1 MHALIAAALDRS
13 RTSLLLLLF
22 LIIGGLAA
30 YVAIPKEA
38 NPDVSIPIIYVSV
51 SLEGIAPEDAERLL
65 VRPLEQE
72 LRSLEGI
79 KEMRSLASEGHASV
93 TLEFDAGFNARQAL
107 ADVREKVDTARS
119 KLPDEAEEPTVNEV
133 NVALFPVLSIG
144 LSGPLAE
151 SELVYVARR
160 LKDNIEGIAEV
171 LSVDIGGDREDLL
184 EIVVDP
190 QVLDSY
196 GIDYSELFNLVSRNN
211 RLVAAGSLDSGAGRL
226 SMKVPGVIENLE
238 DVLSLPIKVVGGSV
252 VTFADVASIHRTFK
266 DPTGF
271 ARINGQPAIVLEVSK
286 RSGANIIATI
296 AQVKALVAQAQPLL
310 PQGLQVSYIMDQSQE
325 VESMLGD
332 LLNNVLTAIVLV
344 LILVVASMGLRSALL
359 VGLTIPGAF
368 LSGILLIWMLGFT
381 LNIVVLFSLILVA
394 GMLVDGAIVVSELAD
409 RNLHQGQS
417 ARQAWANAATRMAWP
432 VIASTATTL
441 VVFLPLLF
449 WPGVVGQFMKYLP
462 ATVILCLLASLAMA
476 LVFLPVLGAVSGG
489 RPQPLP
495 SQASRGARAYRRL
508 LGRLLRRPG
517 LTLLG
522 MLALIALIYT
532 GYGRFNH
539 GVEFFPEVEPESA
552 QIWLRARGD
561 LSVQEKDALLQQVEQ
576 RLLGMSE
583 VKALYARSLAQ
594 PEGQLGADVVGTLQ
608 FQFVDW
614 HQRRP
619 ASRILAD
626 MSARTADIP
635 GIVLEFREQEQG
647 PSGGKPVKLQI
658 GALEPAKADRFV
670 ERLRASMLSIG
681 GFKDIE
687 DDRALPGIEWR
698 LKVDREAAARFG
710 ADVLSVGNAVQMVS
724 NGLKLATYRPEDA
737 SDEVDI
743 RVRLPADWR
752 SLDQLGRLTLS
763 TPSGQVP
770 LSNFV
775 SLEPAPKVGTL
786 RRVDGSRTITLQT
799 DLAEGARL
807 DERLQALRQAI
818 GELPEDIR
826 LKFAGEDADQREAA
840 VFLATAFAVAI
851 FLMTL
856 ILVTQFNSIYQAI
869 LVLSAIVL
877 STAGVLIGL
886 LVTQQSF
893 GIVMVGMGL
902 IALAG
907 IVVNNNII
915 LIDTYNQLR
924 RQGLAPREAALETGS
939 LRLRPVLLTAV
950 TTVLGLVPMVIGV
963 NVDLLTPS
971 LGVGAPSTQWWTQ
984 LSSAI
989 AGGLSFAT
997 VLTLLLTPCLL
1008 VLGARFERRPSPL
1021 ETFDDDLL
1029 DLPEQLHTPL
1039 PGKHGL
1045 NSPADKS
1052 PPRPVRAGAERS
1064 PPLGKF

>member
-13 RTSLLLLLF
+13 RTTLLILLF
-22 LIIGGLAA
+22 LLCGGLLA
-30 YVAIPKEA
+30 YVAMPKES
-38 NPDVSIPIIYVSV
+38 NPDVTIPMIYVSV
-51 SLEGIAPEDAERLL
+51 TLEGISPEDGDRLL

-72 LRSLEGI
+72 LRSLEGV
-79 KEMRSLASEGHASV
+79 KEMSSVSSEGHSSV
-93 TLEFDAGFNARQAL
+93 TLEFDAGFDAKVAL

-119 KLPDEAEEPTVNEV
+119 KLPDEADEPTVTEV
-133 NVALFPVLSIG
+133 NVALFPVLSVG
-144 LSGPLAE
+144 LSGPIAE
-151 SELVYVARR
+151 TELVYIARR
-160 LKDNIEGIAEV
+160 LKENIEGIGEV
-171 LSVDIGGDREDLL
+171 LSVTIGGDREDLM

-196 GIDYSELFNLVSRNN
+196 GIDYNELFNLVSRNN
-211 RLVAAGSLDSGAGRL
+211 RLVAAGSLDTGAGRM
-226 SMKVPGVIENLE
+226 SMKVPGVIEDLE
-238 DVLSLPIKVVGGSV
+238 DVMNMPIKVVGDSV
-252 VTFADVASIHRTFK
+252 VTFADVATIRRTFK

-271 ARINGQPAIVLEVSK
+271 ARINGQPAIVLEVAK
-286 RSGANIIATI
+286 RSGANILATI
-296 AQVKALVAQAQPLL
+296 DQVKALMEQAKPLL
-310 PQGLQVSYIMDQSQE
+310 PPGVEVSYIMDQSQE
-325 VESMLGD
+325 VQNMLGD

-344 LILVVASMGLRSALL
+344 LILVVASMGMRSALL

-409 RNLHQGQS
+409 RYLQQGQS
-417 ARQAWANAATRMAWP
+417 PRQAWANAATRMAWP

-462 ATVILCLLASLAMA
+462 ATVIICLLASLAMA

-489 RPQPLP
+489 KARPQATT
-495 SQASRGARAYRRL
+495 SNRAGTAYRHL
-508 LGRLLRRPG
+508 LATLLKRPG

-522 MLALIALIYT
+522 MLALIALIYI

-561 LSVQEKDALLQQVEQ
+561 LSIQEKDALLRQVEKQ
-576 RLLGMSE
+576 VLGMRE

-594 PEGQLGADVVGTLQ
+594 PEGQLGADVIGTLQ

-619 ASRILAD
+619 AKDILAE
-626 MSARTADIP
+626 MSQRTAGIP
-635 GIVLEFREQEQG
+635 GVVLEFRKQEEG
-647 PSGGKPVKLQI
+647 PTDGKPVKLQI
-658 GALEPAKADRFV
+658 STLDTALTEQWV
-670 ERLRASMLSIG
+670 ERIRGEMQKLG
-681 GFKDIE
+681 GFVDIE

-698 LKVDREAAARFG
+698 IKVNREAAARFG
-710 ADVLSVGNAVQMVS
+710 ADVLSVGNAVQMIT

-737 SDEVDI
+737 TDEVDI
-743 RVRLPADWR
+743 RVRLPNNWR
-752 SLDQLGRLTLS
+752 SLDQLGRLTLN
-763 TPSGQVP
+763 TAAGQVP

-775 SLEPAPKVGTL
+775 DLQPAPKVGTL
-786 RRVDGSRTITLQT
+786 RRVDGDRTITLQA
-799 DLAEGARL
+799 DLADGARL
-807 DERLQALRQAI
+807 DERLKALRKAL
-818 GELPEDIR
+818 GEVPAEVKV
-826 LKFAGEDADQREAA
+826 KFTGEDADQQEAA
-840 VFLATAFAVAI
+840 TFLMTAFLVAI
-851 FLMTL
+851 FLMAI
-856 ILVTQFNSIYQAI
+856 ILVTQFNSLYQAA

-886 LVTQQSF
+886 LVNGQSF

-950 TTVLGLVPMVIGV
+950 TTILGLMPMVLSI

-971 LGVGAPSTQWWTQ
+971 LGFGAPSTQWWTQ

-989 AGGLSFAT
+989 AGGLAFAT

-1008 VLGARFERRPSPL
+1008 VLGARFERRPPPL
-1021 ETFDDDLL
+1021 ETYDTDLL
-1029 DLPEQLHTPL
+1029 DLPEHLVASK
-1039 PGKHGL
+1039 PGKARL
-1045 NSPADKS
+1045 Q
-1052 PPRPVRAGAERS
+1052 RS
-1064 PPLGKF
+1064 D

>member
-13 RTSLLLLLF
+13 RTSLMILAF
-22 LIIGGLAA
+22 LIFGGLAA
-30 YVAIPKEA
+30 YVAIPKES
-38 NPDVSIPIIYVSV
+38 NPDVAIPIIYVSV
-51 SLEGIAPEDAERLL
+51 TLEGISPEDGERLL

-72 LRSLEGI
+72 LRSLEGV
-79 KEMRSLASEGHASV
+79 KEMRSVSSEGHASV
-93 TLEFDAGFNARQAL
+93 TLEFDAGFDAKVAL

-119 KLPDEAEEPTVNEV
+119 KLPEEADEPTVNEV

-144 LSGPLAE
+144 LSGPIAE
-151 SELVYVARR
+151 TELVYIARR
-160 LKDNIEGIAEV
+160 LKENIEGIAEV
-171 LSVDIGGDREDLL
+171 LSVEIGGDREDLL

-196 GIDYSELFNLVSRNN
+196 GIDYNELFNLVSRNN
-211 RLVAAGSLDSGAGRL
+211 RLVAAGSLDTGAGRM
-226 SMKVPGVIENLE
+226 SMKVPGVIEDLE
-238 DVLSLPIKVVGGSV
+238 DVMKMPIKVVGDSV
-252 VTFADVASIHRTFK
+252 VTFADVASIRRTFK

-271 ARINGQPAIVLEVSK
+271 ARINGQPAIVLEVAK
-286 RSGANIIATI
+286 RSGANIIETI
-296 AQVKALVAQAQPLL
+296 EQVKALMERAQPLL
-310 PQGLQVSYIMDQSQE
+310 PPGVEVSYIMDQSQE
-325 VESMLGD
+325 VRTMLGD

-344 LILVVASMGLRSALL
+344 LILVVASMGMRSALL

-368 LSGILLIWMLGFT
+368 LTGILLIWMLGFT

-409 RNLHQGQS
+409 RYLHQGQS
-417 ARQAWANAATRMAWP
+417 PRQAWANAATRMAWP

-489 RPQPLP
+489 NARPQAQGL
-495 SQASRGARAYRRL
+495 SRAGNAYRRL
-508 LGRLLRRPG
+508 LEKLLRRPG

-522 MLALIALIYT
+522 MLALIALIYV

-539 GVEFFPEVEPESA
+539 GVEFFPDVEPESA

-561 LSVQEKDALLQQVEQ
+561 LSVQEKDALLKQVESQ
-576 RLLGMSE
+576 VLGMRE

-594 PEGQLGADVVGTLQ
+594 PDGQLGADVIGTLQ

-619 ASRILAD
+619 AKDILAE
-626 MSARTADIP
+626 MSQRTAGIP
-635 GIVLEFREQEQG
+635 GVVLEFRKQEQG
-647 PSGGKPVKLQI
+647 PTDGKPVKLQI
-658 GALEPAKADRFV
+658 SAMDPALDEQWV
-670 ERLRASMLSIG
+670 ERIRDEMTRLG
-681 GFKDIE
+681 GFADIE

-698 LKVDREAAARFG
+698 IKVDREAAARFG
-710 ADVLSVGNAVQMVS
+710 ADVLSVGNAVQMIT

-737 SDEVDI
+737 TDEVDI
-743 RVRLPADWR
+743 RVRLPGNWR
-752 SLDQLGRLTLS
+752 SLDQLGRLTLN
-763 TPSGQVP
+763 TPAGQVP

-775 SLEPAPKVGTL
+775 DLQPAPKVGTL
-786 RRVDGSRTITLQT
+786 RRVDGDRTITLQA

-807 DERLQALRQAI
+807 DERLKALREAL
-818 GELPEDIR
+818 GEVPAEVKV
-826 LKFAGEDADQREAA
+826 KFAGEDADQREAA
-840 VFLATAFAVAI
+840 TFLMTAFIVAI
-851 FLMTL
+851 FLMAI
-856 ILVTQFNSIYQAI
+856 ILVTQFNSLYQAA

-877 STAGVLIGL
+877 STAGVLMGL
-886 LVTQQSF
+886 LINGQSF

-924 RQGLAPREAALETGS
+924 RQGLEPREAALETGS

-950 TTVLGLVPMVIGV
+950 TTILGLMPMVLSI
-963 NVDLLTPS
+963 NVDLVTPS
-971 LGVGAPSTQWWTQ
+971 LGFGAPSTQWWTQ

-989 AGGLSFAT
+989 AGGLAFAT

-1008 VLGARFERRPSPL
+1008 VLGARFERRPPPL
-1021 ETFDDDLL
+1021 ETYDTDLL
-1029 DLPEQLHTPL
+1029 DLPEHLIAAKP
-1039 PGKHGL
+1039 
-1045 NSPADKS
+1045 D
-1052 PPRPVRAGAERS
+1052 RAH
-1064 PPLGKF
+1064 LQHHH

>member
-1 MHALIAAALDRS
+1 MHTLIAAALDRS
-13 RTSLLLLLF
+13 RTTILILLF
-22 LIIGGLAA
+22 LLCGGLVA
-30 YVAIPKEA
+30 YIAMPKES
-38 NPDVSIPIIYVSV
+38 NPDVAIPIIYVSV
-51 SLEGIAPEDAERLL
+51 TLEGISPEDGERLL

-72 LRSLEGI
+72 LRSLEGV
-79 KEMRSLASEGHASV
+79 KEMRSVSNEGHASV
-93 TLEFDAGFNARQAL
+93 TLEFDAGFDAKVAL

-119 KLPDEAEEPTVNEV
+119 KLPEEADEPTVTEV
-133 NVALFPVLSIG
+133 NVALFPVLSVG
-144 LSGPLAE
+144 LSGPIAE
-151 SELVYVARR
+151 TELVYIARR
-160 LKDNIEGIAEV
+160 LKENIEGIAEV
-171 LSVDIGGDREDLL
+171 LSVEIGGDREDLL

-196 GIDYSELFNLVSRNN
+196 GINYNELFNLVSRNN
-211 RLVAAGSLDSGAGRL
+211 RLVAAGSLDTGAGRM

-238 DVLSLPIKVVGGSV
+238 DVMSMPIKVVGDSV
-252 VTFADVASIHRTFK
+252 VTFADVAAIRRTFK

-271 ARINGQPAIVLEVSK
+271 ARINGQPAIVLEVAK
-286 RSGANIIATI
+286 RSGANIIETI
-296 AQVKALVAQAQPLL
+296 DQVKALMEQAKPLL
-310 PQGLQVSYIMDQSQE
+310 PPGVEVSYIMDQSQE
-325 VESMLGD
+325 VQNMLSD
-332 LLNNVLTAIVLV
+332 LLNNVLAAIVLV
-344 LILVVASMGLRSALL
+344 LILVVASMGMRSALL

-368 LSGILLIWMLGFT
+368 LSGILLIWLLGFT

-409 RNLHQGQS
+409 RYLQQGQTP
-417 ARQAWANAATRMAWP
+417 RQAWTNAATRMAWP

-476 LVFLPVLGAVSGG
+476 LVFLPVLGAVTGG
-489 RPQPLP
+489 QARPQAAAPN
-495 SQASRGARAYRRL
+495 ATGNAYRSVLITL
-508 LGRLLRRPG
+508 LKRPG

-522 MLALIALIYT
+522 MLTLVALIYV

-539 GVEFFPEVEPESA
+539 GVEFFPDVEPESA

-561 LSVQEKDALLQQVEQ
+561 LSVQEKDALLQQVEKQ
-576 RLLGMSE
+576 VIGMPE

-594 PEGQLGADVVGTLQ
+594 ADGQLGADVIGTLQ

-619 ASRILAD
+619 ANDILAE
-626 MSARTADIP
+626 MSQRTAGIP
-635 GIVLEFREQEQG
+635 GVVLEFRKQEQG
-647 PSGGKPVKLQI
+647 PTDGKPVKLQI
-658 GALEPAKADRFV
+658 SALDPALGEQWV
-670 ERLRASMLSIG
+670 ERVRSEMQKLG
-681 GFKDIE
+681 GFVDIE

-698 LKVDREAAARFG
+698 IKVDREAAARFG
-710 ADVLSVGNAVQMVS
+710 ADVLSVGNAVQMIT

-737 SDEVDI
+737 TDEVDI
-743 RVRLPADWR
+743 RVRLPGNWR
-752 SLDQLGRLTLS
+752 SLDQLGRLTLN

-775 SLEPAPKVGTL
+775 DLQPAPKVGTL
-786 RRVDGSRTITLQT
+786 RRVDGDRTITLQA

-807 DERLQALRQAI
+807 DERLRALREAL
-818 GELPEDIR
+818 GDVPAEVKV
-826 LKFAGEDADQREAA
+826 KFAGEDADQREAA
-840 VFLATAFAVAI
+840 TFLMTAFVVAI
-851 FLMTL
+851 FLMAI
-856 ILVTQFNSIYQAI
+856 ILVTQFNSLYQAA

-877 STAGVLIGL
+877 STAGVLMGL
-886 LVTQQSF
+886 LINGQSF

-924 RQGLAPREAALETGS
+924 SQGLQPREAALETGC

-950 TTVLGLVPMVIGV
+950 TTILGLMPMVLSI
-963 NVDLLTPS
+963 NVDLVTPS
-971 LGVGAPSTQWWTQ
+971 LGFGAPSTQWWTQ

-989 AGGLSFAT
+989 AGGLAFAT

-1008 VLGARFERRPSPL
+1008 VLGARFERRPTPL
-1021 ETFDDDLL
+1021 ETYDT
-1029 DLPEQLHTPL
+1029 DLPEHLI
-1039 PGKHGL
+1039 
-1045 NSPADKS
+1045 A
-1052 PPRPVRAGAERS
+1052 PRPTREQLQRTD
-1064 PPLGKF
+1064 

>member
-13 RTSLLLLLF
+13 RTSLMILTF
-22 LIIGGLAA
+22 LILGGLVA
-30 YVAIPKEA
+30 YVAIPKES
-38 NPDVSIPIIYVSV
+38 NPDVVIPMIYVSV
-51 SLEGIAPEDAERLL
+51 TLEGISPEDGERLL

-72 LRSLEGI
+72 LRSLEGV
-79 KEMRSLASEGHASV
+79 KEMRSVSSEGHASV
-93 TLEFDAGFNARQAL
+93 TLEFDAGFDAKVAL

-119 KLPDEAEEPTVNEV
+119 KLPEEADEPTVTEV

-144 LSGPLAE
+144 LSGPIAE
-151 SELVYVARR
+151 TELVYIARR
-160 LKDNIEGIAEV
+160 LKENVEGIAEV
-171 LSVDIGGDREDLL
+171 LSVTIGGDREDLL

-196 GIDYSELFNLVSRNN
+196 GIDYNELFNLVSRNN
-211 RLVAAGSLDSGAGRL
+211 RLVAAGSLDTGAGRM
-226 SMKVPGVIENLE
+226 SMKVPGVIEDLE
-238 DVLSLPIKVVGGSV
+238 DVMTMPIKVVGDSV
-252 VTFADVASIHRTFK
+252 ITFADVATIRRTFK

-271 ARINGQPAIVLEVSK
+271 ARINGQPAIVLEVAK
-286 RSGANIIATI
+286 RSGANIIHTI
-296 AQVKALVAQAQPLL
+296 EQIKALMEQAKPLL
-310 PQGLQVSYIMDQSQE
+310 PPGVEVSYIMDQSQE
-325 VESMLGD
+325 VQSMLSD

-344 LILVVASMGLRSALL
+344 LILVVASMGMRSALL

-409 RNLHQGQS
+409 RYLHQGQTP
-417 ARQAWANAATRMAWP
+417 RQAWANAATRMAWP

-476 LVFLPVLGAVSGG
+476 LVFLPVLGAVTGG
-489 RPQPLP
+489 NARPKPQ
-495 SQASRGARAYRRL
+495 SASRAGNAYRRL
-508 LGRLLRRPG
+508 LEKLLKRPG

-522 MLALIALIYT
+522 MLALVSLIYV

-539 GVEFFPEVEPESA
+539 GVEFFPDVEPESA

-561 LSVQEKDALLQQVEQ
+561 LSVQEKDALLKQVEKQ
-576 RLLGMSE
+576 VLGMRE

-594 PEGQLGADVVGTLQ
+594 PEGQLGADVIGTLQ

-619 ASRILAD
+619 ANDILAE
-626 MSARTADIP
+626 MSQRTSDIP
-635 GIVLEFREQEQG
+635 GVVLEFRKQEQG
-647 PSGGKPVKLQI
+647 PTDGKPVKLQI
-658 GALEPAKADRFV
+658 SSLDPAQGEQWV
-670 ERLRASMLSIG
+670 ERIRGEMQRLG
-681 GFKDIE
+681 GFADIE

-698 LKVDREAAARFG
+698 IKVDREAAARFG
-710 ADVLSVGNAVQMVS
+710 ADVLSVGNAVQMIT

-737 SDEVDI
+737 TDEVDI
-743 RVRLPADWR
+743 RVRLPGNWR
-752 SLDQLGRLTLS
+752 SLDQLGRLTLN
-763 TPSGQVP
+763 TTAGQVP

-775 SLEPAPKVGTL
+775 DLQPAPKVGTL
-786 RRVDGSRTITLQT
+786 RRVDGDRTITLQA

-807 DERLQALRQAI
+807 DERLRALREAL
-818 GELPEDIR
+818 GDVPAEVKV
-826 LKFAGEDADQREAA
+826 KFAGEDADQREAA
-840 VFLATAFAVAI
+840 IFLMTAFVVAI
-851 FLMTL
+851 FLMAI
-856 ILVTQFNSIYQAI
+856 ILVTQFNSLYQAA

-877 STAGVLIGL
+877 STAGVLMGL
-886 LVTQQSF
+886 LVNGQSF

-924 RQGLAPREAALETGS
+924 RQGLEPREAALETGS

-950 TTVLGLVPMVIGV
+950 TTILGLMPMVLSI
-963 NVDLLTPS
+963 NVDLVTPS
-971 LGVGAPSTQWWTQ
+971 LGFGAPSTQWWTQ

-989 AGGLSFAT
+989 AGGLAFAT

-1008 VLGARFERRPSPL
+1008 VLGARFERRPPPL
-1021 ETFDDDLL
+1021 ETYDTDLL
-1029 DLPEQLHTPL
+1029 DLPEHLIAPKT
-1039 PGKHGL
+1039 
-1045 NSPADKS
+1045 D
-1052 PPRPVRAGAERS
+1052 RANLQRTN
-1064 PPLGKF
+1064 

>member
-13 RTSLLLLLF
+13 RTSLLFLAF
-22 LIIGGLAA
+22 LILGGLAA
-30 YVAIPKEA
+30 YIAIPKES
-38 NPDVSIPIIYVSV
+38 NPDVAIPIIYVSV
-51 SLEGIAPEDAERLL
+51 TLEGISPEDGERLL

-72 LRSLEGI
+72 LRSLEGV
-79 KEMRSLASEGHASV
+79 KEMRSVSSEGHASV
-93 TLEFDAGFNARQAL
+93 TLEFDAGFDAKVAL

-119 KLPDEAEEPTVNEV
+119 KLPEEADEPTVNEV
-133 NVALFPVLSIG
+133 NVALFPVLSVG
-144 LSGPLAE
+144 LSGPIAE
-151 SELVYVARR
+151 TELVYIARR
-160 LKDNIEGIAEV
+160 LKENIEGIAEV
-171 LSVDIGGDREDLL
+171 LSVEIGGDREDLL

-196 GIDYSELFNLVSRNN
+196 GIDYNELFNLVSRNN
-211 RLVAAGSLDSGAGRL
+211 RLVAAGSLDTGAGRM

-238 DVLSLPIKVVGGSV
+238 DVMSMPIKVVAGSV
-252 VTFADVASIHRTFK
+252 VTFADVASIRRTFK

-271 ARINGQPAIVLEVSK
+271 ARINGQPAIVLEVAK
-286 RSGANIIATI
+286 RSGANIIETI
-296 AQVKALVAQAQPLL
+296 DQVKALMEQAKPLL
-310 PQGLQVSYIMDQSQE
+310 PPGVEVSYIMDQSQE
-325 VESMLGD
+325 VQSMLGD

-409 RNLHQGQS
+409 RYLHQGQNP
-417 ARQAWANAATRMAWP
+417 RQAWANAATRMAWP

-476 LVFLPVLGAVSGG
+476 LVFLPVLGAVTGG
-489 RPQPLP
+489 AAQPQA
-495 SQASRGARAYRRL
+495 QHASRAGSAYRRL
-508 LGRLLRRPG
+508 LEKLLRRPG

-522 MLALIALIYT
+522 MLALIALIYV

-561 LSVQEKDALLQQVEQ
+561 LSVQEKDTLLKQVERQ
-576 RLLGMSE
+576 VLGMRE

-594 PEGQLGADVVGTLQ
+594 PDGQLGADVIGTLQ

-619 ASRILAD
+619 AKDILAE
-626 MSARTADIP
+626 MSRRTADIP
-635 GIVLEFREQEQG
+635 GVVLEFRKQEQG
-647 PSGGKPVKLQI
+647 PTDGKPVKLQI
-658 GALEPAKADRFV
+658 SAMDPALSEQWV
-670 ERLRASMLSIG
+670 ERIRGEMHRLG
-681 GFKDIE
+681 GFVDIE

-698 LKVDREAAARFG
+698 IKVDREAAARFG
-710 ADVLSVGNAVQMVS
+710 ADVLSVGNAVQMIT

-737 SDEVDI
+737 TDEVDI
-743 RVRLPADWR
+743 RVRLPGNWR

-763 TPSGQVP
+763 TPTGQVP

-775 SLEPAPKVGTL
+775 DLQPAPKVGTL
-786 RRVDGSRTITLQT
+786 RRVDGDRTITLQA

-807 DERLQALRQAI
+807 DERLKALREAL
-818 GELPEDIR
+818 GEVPAEV
-826 LKFAGEDADQREAA
+826 KVQFAGEDADQREAA
-840 VFLATAFAVAI
+840 TFLMTAFVVAI
-851 FLMTL
+851 FLMAI
-856 ILVTQFNSIYQAI
+856 ILVTQFNSLYQAA

-877 STAGVLIGL
+877 STAGVLMGL
-886 LVTQQSF
+886 LINGQSF

-924 RQGLAPREAALETGS
+924 RQGLEPREAALETGS

-950 TTVLGLVPMVIGV
+950 TTILGLMPMVLSV
-963 NVDLLTPS
+963 NVDLLSPS
-971 LGVGAPSTQWWTQ
+971 LGFGAPSTQWWTQ

-989 AGGLSFAT
+989 AGGLAFAT
-997 VLTLLLTPCLL
+997 ALTLLLTPCLL
-1008 VLGARFERRPSPL
+1008 VLGARFERRPPPL
-1021 ETFDDDLL
+1021 ETYDTDLL
-1029 DLPEQLHTPL
+1029 DLPEHLIAAKPDKVQLQRT
-1039 PGKHGL
+1039 
-1045 NSPADKS
+1045 D
-1052 PPRPVRAGAERS
+1052 
-1064 PPLGKF
+1064 

>member
-22 LIIGGLAA
+22 LILGGLAA
-30 YVAIPKEA
+30 YGAIPKEA
-38 NPDVSIPIIYVSV
+38 NPDVSIPIIYVSA
-51 SLEGIAPEDAERLL
+51 SLEGISPEDAERLL

-72 LRSLEGI
+72 LRSLEGV

-93 TLEFDAGFNARQAL
+93 ILEFDAGFNAKLAL

-119 KLPDEAEEPTVNEV
+119 MLPEEAEEPTVNEV

-144 LSGPLAE
+144 LSGPIAE
-151 SELVYVARR
+151 TELVYVARR
-160 LKDNIEGIAEV
+160 LKEHIEGIAEV
-171 LSVDIGGDREDLL
+171 LSVEIGGDREDLL

-211 RLVAAGSLDSGAGRL
+211 RLVAAGSLDGGAGRMSL
-226 SMKVPGVIENLE
+226 KVPGVIENLE
-238 DVLSLPIKVVGGSV
+238 DVLSLPIKVVAGSV
-252 VTFADVASIHRTFK
+252 VTFADVASIRRTYK

-296 AQVKALVAQAQPLL
+296 EQVKALLARAQPLL
-310 PQGLQVSYIMDQSQE
+310 PEGLQVSYIMDQSQE
-325 VESMLGD
+325 VENMLD
-332 LLNNVLTAIVLV
+332 ELLNNVLTAIVLV

-359 VGLTIPGAF
+359 VGLAIPGAF
-368 LSGILLIWMLGFT
+368 LTGILLIWMLGFT

-409 RNLHQGQS
+409 RYLHQGQS
-417 ARQAWANAATRMAWP
+417 SRQAWANAATRMAWP

-462 ATVILCLLASLAMA
+462 ATVIACLLASLAMA
-476 LVFLPVLGAVSGG
+476 LVFLPVLGAVTGG
-489 RPQPLP
+489 QPLP
-495 SQASRGARAYRRL
+495 LPAKPNRGAQAYRRL
-508 LGRLLRRPG
+508 LEQLLRRPG

-522 MLALIALIYT
+522 MLALIALSYA

-561 LSVQEKDALLQQVEQ
+561 LSVQEKDNLLKQVES

-583 VKALYARSLAQ
+583 VKALYARSMAQ
-594 PEGQLGADVVGTLQ
+594 PDDQLGADVVGTLQ

-619 ASRILAD
+619 ARQILAD
-626 MSARTADIP
+626 MQVRSADIP
-635 GIVLEFREQEQG
+635 GVVLEFREQEQG

-658 GALEPAKADRFV
+658 GALDPAKADRFV
-670 ERLRASMLSIG
+670 EQLRAGMRSLG
-681 GFKDIE
+681 GFEDVE

-698 LKVDREAAARFG
+698 IKVDREAAARFG
-710 ADVLSVGNAVQMVS
+710 ADVLGVGNAVQMVT

-743 RVRLPADWR
+743 RVRLPGNWR

-775 SLEPAPKVGTL
+775 ELEPAPKVGTL
-786 RRVDGSRTITLQT
+786 RRVDGERTITLQA

-807 DERLQALRQAI
+807 DERLQALREAI
-818 GELPEDIR
+818 GEPPADVR
-826 LKFAGEDADQREAA
+826 LRFAGEEADQREAA
-840 VFLATAFAVAI
+840 AFLASAFGVAI
-851 FLMTL
+851 FLMFL
-856 ILVTQFNSIYQAI
+856 ILVTQFNSLYQAL

-886 LVTQQSF
+886 LVNGQSF

-924 RQGLAPREAALETGS
+924 RQGLEPHQAALETGS
-939 LRLRPVLLTAV
+939 LRLRPVLLTAL

-963 NVDLLTPS
+963 NVDLLSPS
-971 LGVGAPSTQWWTQ
+971 LGIGAPSTQWWTQ
-984 LSSAI
+984 LSSTI

-997 VLTLLLTPCLL
+997 LLTLLLTPCLL
-1008 VLGARFERRPSPL
+1008 VLGARFERRPPPL
-1021 ETFDDDLL
+1021 ETYDTDLL
-1029 DLPEQLHTPL
+1029 DLPEHLLAPL
-1039 PGKHGL
+1039 PGTSSL
-1045 NSPADKS
+1045 SSRQDS
-1052 PPRPVRAGAERS
+1052 
-1064 PPLGKF
+1064 